1 MSKIRH
7 FMEEALD
14 EARMSLPDDVPVG
27 AVIVHDGKVIARAH
41 NMREKLHSPSGHA
54 EIIAAE
60 AAAKVLGDWRLQDC
74 DMYVTL
80 EPCPMCAGLLK
91 SARLRSLYFGAYD
104 PEAGAAGSAMNLLS
118 PAVKIYPLI
127 LAGKSKKLLDGFFAE
142 IRAGHGNSSDAA
154 ENT

>member
-7 FMEEALD
+7 FMEEALE

-27 AVIVHDGKVIARAH
+27 AVIVRDGQIIARAH

-54 EIIAAE
+54 EVIAAE
-60 AAAKVLGDWRLQDC
+60 AAAKVIGDWRLQDC

-91 SARLRSLYFGAYD
+91 SARLRNLYFGAYD

-118 PAVKIYPLI
+118 PAVNVFPLI
-127 LAGKSKKLLDGFFAE
+127 LPGEAEALLKNLFENMRNKSCKEGE
-142 IRAGHGNSSDAA
+142 
-154 ENT
+154 